1 MWIRGFLPTET
12 FLLQM
17 RTQAVQVIR
26 TCESIH
32 VTVCLQW
39 RPQNWWNNIQGYTAN
54 QADWWIKEGAG
65 LTNLLTIHCAHWI
78 HISTGWIARVLDYQR
93 SDRMSRLCHDILCIT
108 FPWHHYVCTYIPILV
123 TRLYVVCRVM
133 LAFDWLLSHETVLLD
148 TLWVYKCWIFK

>member
-65 LTNLLTIHCAHWI
+65 LTNLLTMYCAHWA
-78 HISTGWIARVLDYQR
+78 HISTGRIARVLDCRRPGYRDVTVHTSACRQGRWFVPMVRTEGTCDLR
-93 SDRMSRLCHDILCIT
+93 SLCDLFHVAKCTNLLLIT
-108 FPWHHYVCTYIPILV
+108 SKYIRNI
-123 TRLYVVCRVM
+123 CNIM
-133 LAFDWLLSHETVLLD
+133 M
-148 TLWVYKCWIFK
+148 